1 MMKNR
6 IKICWLLLLTLLYT
20 QCFALSVSPAYAHYD
35 TTVVASTLLE
45 VKPHGMTSD
54 CMIQKGD
61 PSMTVLVGSLE
72 KSRKVSFWLKSSGSD
87 AVGDLLWSVSNPD
100 HLQYVQIAMQIDSV
114 TIDPGETIELLRDVP
129 MTFTMTISPTA
140 IAKTTEHP
148 EMKIHV
154 VVTWGDEMWGTFQV
168 ILPEVKAETET
179 SENED
184 PEHISQEEN
193 DLNQPEDGTGI
204 SSSTSA
210 PEDPSQQTAE
220 PPETTEPETEPTET
234 TEPETEPT
242 ETTEP
247 ETEPTET
254 TEPVTEPTEPT
265 IPAPTVTPEEPE
277 EEEEETDTD
286 AIWLET
292 LTRFDLSQALPVKM
306 HASEKITSVRLGLQ
320 VEEEEETRFEPFPD
334 YTMFSL
340 NQGESYYMMHD
351 GYIAEFAL
359 GDASSVPVL
368 LDFSRTDLQTD
379 EALVL
384 AMEGYRG
391 NDLVEVCT
399 VQTTPD
405 AQESCFSLVHPLN
418 AETNAVMFAEG
429 DTREAAASTKAFGW
443 PSRALSQNSALE
455 FTLPMEWLDAELEYS
470 VEMLTMTEEQ
480 TLAYVPVTLSRTG
493 LYGTYMDYDLT
504 HNLVFRVGENL
515 VPAGTYR
522 LNMKWSYKGI
532 CFAKTQTTFFINY
545 PADTAQMLGG

>member
-1 MMKNR
+1 MKNR

-20 QCFALSVSPAYAHYD
+20 QCFVLSVGPAYARFD

-45 VKPHGMTSD
+45 AKPHGMTSD

-72 KSRKVSFWLKSSGSD
+72 KSRKVSFWLKSTGSD
-87 AVGDLLWSVSNPD
+87 AIGDLLWSVSNPD

-148 EMKIHV
+148 EMKVHV

-179 SENED
+179 SGNED
-184 PEHISQEEN
+184 PEHISQNEN
-193 DLNQPEDGTGI
+193 ELNQPEDGTGI
-204 SSSTSA
+204 SGSTSA
-210 PEDPSQQTAE
+210 PEDPAQQTTETTETTE
-220 PPETTEPETEPTET
+220 PETEPTETTEPETEPMETTEPETEPTET

-247 ETEPTET
+247 ETEPPET
-254 TEPVTEPTEPT
+254 TEPETEPTETTEPT

-277 EEEEETDTD
+277 EEEKTDTD
-286 AIWLET
+286 AIRLET
-292 LTRFDLSQALPVKM
+292 LTRFDPSQALPVKM

-320 VEEEEETRFEPFPD
+320 VEEEEETHFEPFPD

-359 GDASSVPVL
+359 GDASSVSVL
-368 LDFSRTDLQTD
+368 LDFSRTDLKTD
-379 EALVL
+379 KALVL

-391 NDLVEVCT
+391 NDLVAACT
-399 VQTTPD
+399 VQTAP
-405 AQESCFSLVHPLN
+405 APV
-418 AETNAVMFAEG
+418 
-429 DTREAAASTKAFGW
+429 RK
-443 PSRALSQNSALE
+443 RLE
-455 FTLPMEWLDAELEYS
+455 KS
-470 VEMLTMTEEQ
+470 
-480 TLAYVPVTLSRTG
+480 
-493 LYGTYMDYDLT
+493 
-504 HNLVFRVGENL
+504 
-515 VPAGTYR
+515 
-522 LNMKWSYKGI
+522 
-532 CFAKTQTTFFINY
+532 
-545 PADTAQMLGG
+545 